1 MVLLNSGG
9 QVLPLIPLLFFFQ
22 MTTSVD
28 QVKFPTLGELKE
40 AKPDIYDKINESA
53 GLTCYRSHKVREV
66 TVYDFDCSI
75 NAWRFDRFLT
85 DAQWKTLAIL
95 CINFKANIS
104 EVIRNME
111 FETNFMCIRDGADGL
126 SQYSYP
132 TNLKGFIGQVF
143 FLIEPT
149 GRAHS

>member
-1 MVLLNSGG
+1 MLVF
-9 QVLPLIPLLFFFQ
+9 VYFLFRS
-22 MTTSVD
+22 MTSVD
-28 QVKFPTLGELKE
+28 EIKFPTFAELKE
-40 AKPDIYDKINESA
+40 TKPEVYDKINECA
-53 GLTCYRSHKVREV
+53 GLTCYKSNKGPKV

-104 EVIRNME
+104 EVIRDME
-111 FETNFMCIRDGADGL
+111 FETNFMCIRDGADEL
-126 SQYSYP
+126 SQYNYP
-132 TNLKGFIGQVF
+132 TNLKGFVGGVF

-149 GRAHS
+149 GMAHS

>member
-1 MVLLNSGG
+1 MNS
-9 QVLPLIPLLFFFQ
+9 
-22 MTTSVD
+22 SVD
-28 QVKFPTLGELKE
+28 QIEFPTFAELKE
-40 AKPDIYDKINESA
+40 TKPEIYDKINECV
-53 GLTCYRSHKVREV
+53 GLTCYKSNKGPRV

-75 NAWRFDRFLT
+75 NARRFDGFLT

-95 CINFKANIS
+95 CISYKANIS

-132 TNLKGFIGQVF
+132 TNLKGFVGGVF